1 MGVLREQMVDS
12 HIVTFLAKRLLFLAI
27 TCSNSSNID
36 CQLPKL
42 LKICQ
47 FKVKYEKTGK
57 IMFQVSHYLWNTE
70 RLSAITKKL
79 RGLYVIHHVISDS
92 FLCFPCSF
100 PQAYLIN
107 SICVTFYLRGH
118 FSHCPIWK
126 VNILGEKQ
134 NEWNN
139 IF

>member
-12 HIVTFLAKRLLFLAI
+12 HIVTFVAKRLLFIAI
-27 TCSNSSNID
+27 TFSNSSKID

-47 FKVKYEKTGK
+47 FKAKYEKTGK
-57 IMFQVSHYLWNTE
+57 IMFQVSHYLWSTE
-70 RLSAITKKL
+70 RLSAITNKL
-79 RGLYVIHHVISDS
+79 RGLCVIHHVISDS

-100 PQAYLIN
+100 PQACLIN
-107 SICVTFYLRGH
+107 SIFVTFYLRKR

-134 NEWNN
+134 
-139 IF
+139 